1 MEEKLEKIFSLD
13 CVFLFLAILF
23 MLSGLES
30 KNILDFVYLFILIYF
45 YVRIKLHRWIK
56 YH

>member
-1 MEEKLEKIFSLD
+1 MEQKLEAVFSLD
-13 CVFLFLAILF
+13 YVFLFV
-23 MLSGLES
+23 SGLFALSWFEA
-30 KNILDFVYLFILIYF
+30 KNILDLVYLFVLIYF

>member
-1 MEEKLEKIFSLD
+1 MEQKLEAVFSLD
-13 CVFLFLAILF
+13 YVFLFVSSLF
-23 MLSGLES
+23 VLSWFEA
-30 KNILDFVYLFILIYF
+30 KNILDLVYLFVLIYF

>member
-1 MEEKLEKIFSLD
+1 MEQKLEAVFSLD
-13 CVFLFLAILF
+13 YVFLFV
-23 MLSGLES
+23 SGLFALSWFEA
-30 KNILDFVYLFILIYF
+30 KNVLDLVYLFVLIYF

>member
-1 MEEKLEKIFSLD
+1 MEQKLEVVFSLD
-13 CVFLFLAILF
+13 YVFLFVSSMF
-23 MLSGLES
+23 VLSWFEA
-30 KNILDFVYLFILIYF
+30 KNILDLVYLFVLIYF